1 MRIPRGLQCWA
12 AAFTLAVLAPAC
24 ARPPAPPAPAR
35 VVLSIPFAGGAW
47 ESIGRELASEYN
59 RRLSEV
65 AAEAVMAESLESQVD
80 AMQAGKADLALE
92 DAETAYLAYSRG
104 TALDAAPHQR
114 WSHVGA

>member
-1 MRIPRGLQCWA
+1 MRISHWRCWA
-12 AAFTLAVLAPAC
+12 AAATLAVLAAAC
-24 ARPPAPPAPAR
+24 TRPPAVPGPSR

-59 RRLSEV
+59 RRLPRV
-65 AAEAVMAESLESQVD
+65 AAEAVIAESLESQVD

-104 TALDAAPHQR
+104 TA
-114 WSHVGA
+114 